1 MVGVAALFTLDRRG
15 NMERARV
22 GITGLAAK
30 AFRAQPVENAL
41 AGKAPDAETISSAA
55 AHAAD
60 GVDALSD
67 IHAAADFRAALAC
80 VYTRRAIE
88 AAVSRAR
95 NDQPVF

>member
-1 MVGVAALFTLDRRG
+1 V
-15 NMERARV
+15 RV

-30 AFRAQPVENAL
+30 AFRAKAVENAL
-41 AGKAPDAETISSAA
+41 AGKAPDADTISTAA

-60 GVDALSD
+60 GIDAPSD
-67 IHAAADFRAALAC
+67 IHAAADFRTALAR

-95 NDQPVF
+95 NDQPI